1 MSRMWILPLCIFA
14 FSFQQCTPS
23 TPHNVDILSEYGDL
37 QQLIEKKKGNTL
49 IVNFW
54 ATTCSPCLKE
64 MVHFN
69 ELYLSGNS
77 NIDIVLVSVDKASDL
92 ETRVYP
98 FIERH
103 NILPEVVI
111 LDDQNYSSW
120 TARVDSSWFGALPAT
135 LIIGNNVRKFRFG
148 SYQSFEELLSDIS
161 QVENTNIPVS
171 QK

>member
-1 MSRMWILPLCIFA
+1 MWILPLFIFA
-14 FSFQQCTPS
+14 FSFQECTPS
-23 TPHNVDILSEYGDL
+23 TPHSIHILSEYEDL
-37 QQLIEKKKGNTL
+37 QQLIEKKKEHTV
-49 IVNFW
+49 IINFW
-54 ATTCSPCLKE
+54 ATTCPPCLKE

-69 ELYLSGNS
+69 ELYRSGNP

-92 ETRVYP
+92 ESRVSP

-111 LDDQNYSSW
+111 LDDQNYSAW

-135 LIIGNNVRKFRFG
+135 LILSNNDRTFRFG
-148 SYQSFEELLSDIS
+148 AYQSLEELQSDIS
-161 QVENTNIPVS
+161 LVENKADPDP